1 MFYIWGMKLAIT
13 SNDTHSDKIKK
24 YVTCLERNLAVMSM
38 SKFKKDYKQEIKDVK
53 RQLSNPE
60 LWYKVYVTEVI
71 K

>member
-1 MFYIWGMKLAIT
+1 MKLAIT
-13 SNDTHSDKIKK
+13 QNDTQSDKIKK
-24 YVTCLERNLAVMSM
+24 YVKCLERNLAVMSIT
-38 SKFKKDYKQEIKDVK
+38 KYKKDYTQEIKDVK

>member
-1 MFYIWGMKLAIT
+1 MKLVIK
-13 SNDTHSDKIKK
+13 SNDTHLDKIKK
-24 YVTCLERNLAVMSM
+24 YVKSLKRNLAVMSI
-38 SKFKKDYKQEIKDVK
+38 SKYGKDNTEEIKDVK